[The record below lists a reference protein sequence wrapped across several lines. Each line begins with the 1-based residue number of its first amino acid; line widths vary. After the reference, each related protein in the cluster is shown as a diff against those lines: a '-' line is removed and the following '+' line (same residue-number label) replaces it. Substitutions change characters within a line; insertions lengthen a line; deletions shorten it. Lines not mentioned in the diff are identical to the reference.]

1 MMKNVNGNTKGVST
15 MPSTPKNRVS
25 SRRKFLTHTSA
36 ALSVSSLLRN
46 ADWCKAYAAEATQSS
61 TAETLAGEL
70 HASLTPSQRTQVCF
84 PWDYKHPKYGLLRT
98 RVANN
103 WQSSKPEIASDFF
116 TPSQQ
121 GMIRKIFEGLIT
133 PKWQPLFDKQL
144 EDDCGGFGYS
154 QSVSLLGE
162 PGSGKFQFLLTGR
175 HMTLRCDGDSAD
187 HVAFGGPIFYGH
199 DTGSFTEEPTHPGNV
214 FWPQAIAANKVYA
227 MLDKHQQAASLV
239 QRSPKENAISFHG
252 KTERPGLS
260 VKELNDGQR
269 EELNNVLKLLLEPF
283 RPSDQAEVDRCLASQ
298 GGIDA
303 CRLTFYQQ
311 KDLGNDGVWDN
322 WRLEGPSFVW
332 HFRGSPHVHVWVN
345 IADSPQVP
353 TNA

>member
-1 MMKNVNGNTKGVST
+1 MSSSQTDKST
-15 MPSTPKNRVS
+15 
-25 SRRKFLTHTSA
+25 SRRHFLTSASA
-36 ALSVSSLLRN
+36 AISLTSLLRGS
-46 ADWCKAYAAEATQSS
+46 DWSKAYAAEARQSS

-70 HASLTPSQRTQVCF
+70 HASLSSVQRKQVCF

-103 WQSSKPEIASDFF
+103 WQASKPEIASDFF
-116 TPSQQ
+116 TPAQQ
-121 GMIRKIFEGLIT
+121 GMIREIFNGLIT
-133 PKWQPLFDKQL
+133 PAWQPRFDKQL

-175 HMTLRCDGDSAD
+175 HMTLRCDGDSAE

-199 DTGSFTEEPTHPGNV
+199 DTGSFTEEPTHPDNV
-214 FWPQAIAANKVYA
+214 FWPQAIAANKVYE
-227 MLDKHQQAASLV
+227 MLDRHQQAQSLV
-239 QRSPKENAISFHG
+239 QRSPKENAIGFHG
-252 KTERPGLS
+252 KAERPGLS
-260 VKELNDGQR
+260 VKDLTNEQKKELGK
-269 EELNNVLKLLLEPF
+269 VLKLLLEPF
-283 RPSDQAEVDRCLASQ
+283 RPSDQAEVDHCLASQ

-303 CRLTFYQQ
+303 CRLVFYQQ

-322 WRLEGPSFVW
+322 WRLEGPAFVW
-332 HFRGSPHVHVWVN
+332 HFRGAPHVHVWVN